1 MLCIPYTHKA
11 RCNFMRVLLELMR
24 YRNCAMAGLASV
36 IGAAIAYSAAPGQL
50 IWMPLIFV
58 TVFLITGAGNAIND
72 YFDAGIDAINRP
84 DRPIPSGRIRKD
96 SAFIFSI
103 VLFAASIII
112 SYFVGSSRIPF
123 LIAIFNSLL
132 LYFYAFSLKRK
143 VFVGNLSVSYLS
155 GSTFLFGG
163 AAFGIEG
170 IRFTLVLFFLSMLA
184 SLARELVKS
193 IEDMEGDRKDGAV
206 TLPIRIG
213 ERPAAYTACAFGL
226 LAVLLSPLPYFME
239 LFNEYYLFVVGIADV
254 FFLYAMALVLKKNP
268 SASSVYFKVAMF
280 FALLAFIAG
289 SILKKL

>member
-1 MLCIPYTHKA
+1 
-11 RCNFMRVLLELMR
+11 MR

-72 YFDAGIDAINRP
+72 CFDAGIDAINRP

-96 SAFIFSI
+96 SAFILSI
-103 VLFAASIII
+103 ALFAASIII
-112 SYFVGSSRIPF
+112 SYFIGSSLIPF
-123 LIAIFNSLL
+123 FIAVFNSLL

-163 AAFGIEG
+163 AAYGIEG

-184 SLARELVKS
+184 TLARELVKS
-193 IEDMEGDRKDGAV
+193 IEDMEGDRKDGAI

-213 ERPAAYTACAFGL
+213 ERRAAYATSAFGL
-226 LAVLLSPLPYFME
+226 LAVLLSPLPYFTE
-239 LFNEYYLFVVGIADV
+239 LFNEYYLFVVGIADA

>member
-1 MLCIPYTHKA
+1 
-11 RCNFMRVLLELMR
+11 MRVLLELMR

-36 IGAAIAYSAAPGQL
+36 IGAAIAYSAAPGEL
-50 IWMPLIFV
+50 IWVPLIFAA
-58 TVFLITGAGNAIND
+58 VFLITGAGNAIND

-103 VLFAASIII
+103 ALFTAGIII
-112 SYFVGSSRIPF
+112 SYFIGSSLIPF
-123 LIAIFNSLL
+123 FIAVFNSFL

-184 SLARELVKS
+184 TLAREIVKS
-193 IEDMEGDRKDGAV
+193 IEDMEGDRKDGAI

-213 ERPAAYTACAFGL
+213 ERHAAYAACALGL
-226 LAVLLSPLPYFME
+226 MAVLLSPLPYFTE
-239 LFNEYYLFVVGIADV
+239 LFNEYYLFVVGIADI
-254 FFLYAMALVLKKNP
+254 FFLYAMALVLKRNP
-268 SASSVYFKVAMF
+268 SASSRYFKVAMF

-289 SILKKL
+289 SLLKNKIL

>member
-1 MLCIPYTHKA
+1 ML
-11 RCNFMRVLLELMR
+11 FLELIR
-24 YRNCAMAGLASV
+24 YRNCAMAGLAGV

-84 DRPIPSGRIRKD
+84 FRPIPSGRVRKEPV
-96 SAFIFSI
+96 FIFSI
-103 VLFAASIII
+103 ALFTAGIII
-112 SYFVGSSRIPF
+112 SYFIGSSLIPF
-123 LIAIFNSLL
+123 FIAVFNSFL

-184 SLARELVKS
+184 TLAREIVKS
-193 IEDMEGDRKDGAV
+193 IEDMKGDRKDGAI
-206 TLPIRIG
+206 TLPLRIG
-213 ERPAAYTACAFGL
+213 EKPAAYAACALGL
-226 LAVLLSPLPYFME
+226 MAVLLSPLPYFME

-268 SASSVYFKVAMF
+268 SASSRYFKVAMF

-289 SILKKL
+289 SLLKNKIL